1 MERSMKSLHELRPQV
16 HKLKTEII
24 NALSESVDDHGL
36 DGQRAAFA
44 ALTELTTEFGLL
56 LVGPENTSRI
66 LKEMRLKVIQLGRTL
81 K

>member
-1 MERSMKSLHELRPQV
+1 MKSLHELRPQV
-16 HKLKTEII
+16 HNLKIEITD
-24 NALSESVDDHGL
+24 ALSESADAHGL

-44 ALTELTTEFGLL
+44 ALSELTAEFGLL

-66 LKEMRLKVIQLGRTL
+66 LKELRLKVIQLGRTL